1 MSFVPNPAVTT
12 QLKLGMARG
21 LVATQLVLG
30 KIVRDQLSKPGTGR
44 RYRRGR
50 SGALIPRGALRGT
63 GRAGLLRKIEKARK
77 RKFKNLRTAGV
88 HVASSP
94 GKPPAADT
102 NRLRASWTISDASEK
117 LQKGKKD
124 SYLIEMKLPNRVGF
138 IYGSTVKYAPWLEY
152 GTARVKPRPYLRPA
166 MAAVGKRMG
175 KIFAFALKEAFKSA

>member
-1 MSFVPNPAVTT
+1 MSFVPNPAVMT

-21 LVATQLVLG
+21 LVGTQLILG
-30 KIVRDQLSKPGTGR
+30 KIVREQLSKPGTGR

-50 SGALIPRGALRGT
+50 AGAAIPRGALRGT

-88 HVASSP
+88 HVASAP

-102 NRLRASWTISDASEK
+102 NRLRASWLISEQATT
-117 LQKGKKD
+117 LQKGRKD
-124 SYLIEMKLPNRVGF
+124 SLLIEMKVPNQVGF
-138 IYGSTVKYAPWLEY
+138 IFGSRVKYAPWLEY

-166 MAAVGKRMG
+166 MAVVGKRMA
-175 KIFAFALKEAFKSA
+175 KIFAVTLKEAFKNA